1 MKKSILAAA
10 MVAASSAPVA
20 AQTTDN
26 AQLAPSLETPN
37 LETIVVVSSRR
48 EMPLR
53 QVATSVAAMDEA
65 QIEARGFTALA
76 DVLRAMP
83 SVSVS
88 NSGGMGKAS
97 SLRVRGEA
105 GFRTLV
111 RIDGVDV
118 SDPTGTQA
126 SAPIQHILSSNVSR
140 VELLRGPQGMMY
152 GADAGGVLNISTRST
167 GEDTEVKIATEG
179 GSFGSQRHS
188 ASLGGGGEAA
198 DYFVSATRADTDG
211 FNTRLSDTELRDD
224 DGYKN
229 TTLHARGGWN
239 ISDSLRLE
247 AVARDTEASNEF
259 DRCGFP
265 VAVDD
270 CTGDFDQTNAR
281 VSMAH
286 KTGILE
292 NQLAYSRTEI
302 TRKNFAGGVVSY
314 DTEGEIEKLNLTG
327 RADLSDVHAL
337 VYGLEQRED
346 SVGELDRDQWA
357 LYAEYQGNYAD
368 TFYLTAGVRRD
379 DNDDFGHHD
388 SLRLSGAYL
397 IDAVAAGSLKLK
409 TSYGTGFR
417 APSLFETDYNN
428 QALELY
434 GIELAA
440 LSPEE
445 SEGIDIGVEYFGDD
459 GLHLEAVL
467 FDQRID
473 HEIGFDLV
481 GFTGYIQS
489 GGESRSRGVELIADA
504 PLTDTLVLNT
514 NYTYTDA
521 EDAADA
527 PRARMPEHLA
537 NIGFTYVPVDA
548 LSASLNLRAAR
559 GAVDTSGEAQDNYQV
574 LDASLRYTLN
584 PSVTVYL
591 RGENLTDKSYVEVS
605 GFRTAGAS
613 GYAGVEVT
621 F

>member
-1 MKKSILAAA
+1 MKKSILTAAV
-10 MVAASSAPVA
+10 VAASSAPVA
-20 AQTTDN
+20 AQTTDT
-26 AQLAPSLETPN
+26 AQLVPSLETPR
-37 LETIVVVSSRR
+37 LETVVVVSSRR

-65 QIEARGFTALA
+65 QIEARGFSAMA

-88 NSGGMGKAS
+88 NSGGMGKAT

-105 GFRTLV
+105 RFRTLV
-111 RIDGVDV
+111 QIDGVDV
-118 SDPTGTQA
+118 SDPTDLQA

-167 GEDTEVKIATEG
+167 GEDMEARIAAEG
-179 GSFGSQRHS
+179 GSFGSQRYS
-188 ASLGGGGEAA
+188 ASLGGGRETV

-211 FNTRLSDTELRDD
+211 FNSSLNDKELRDD

-265 VAVDD
+265 AVDD
-270 CTGDFDQTNAR
+270 CTGDFNQTNAR

-286 KTGILE
+286 KTGVLE

-302 TRKNFAGGVVSY
+302 ARKNFAGGAVSY

-346 SVGELDRDQWA
+346 SVGELERDQWA

-417 APSLFETDYNN
+417 APSLFEIDYNHSSPYS
-428 QALELY
+428 A
-434 GIELAA
+434 ELAA

-445 SEGIDIGVEYFGDD
+445 SEGIDVGVEYFGDH

-467 FDQRID
+467 FDQRIE

-527 PRARMPEHLA
+527 PRARMPEHMA
-537 NIGFTYVPVDA
+537 NIGLTYVPMDA

-605 GFRTAGAS
+605 GYRTAGAS

>member
-1 MKKSILAAA
+1 MKKSILTAA
-10 MVAASSAPVA
+10 VAAVSSAPVA
-20 AQTTDN
+20 AQTIDN
-26 AQLAPSLETPN
+26 AQLVQSLETPN
-37 LETIVVVSSRR
+37 LETVVVVSSRR

-118 SDPTGTQA
+118 SDPTGLQA

-179 GSFGSQRHS
+179 GSFGSQRYS
-188 ASLGGGGEAA
+188 ASLGGGHETV

-211 FNTRLSDTELRDD
+211 FNTSLGDKELRDD

-265 VAVDD
+265 VKVDD

-281 VSMAH
+281 VSMTH

-302 TRKNFAGGVVSY
+302 ARKNFAGGAVSY

-346 SVGELDRDQWA
+346 SVGELERDQWA

-417 APSLFETDYNN
+417 APSLFEIDYNRQQRN
-428 QALELY
+428 PD
-434 GIELAA
+434 LAA

-445 SEGIDIGVEYFGDD
+445 SEGIDVGVEYFGNS

-467 FDQRID
+467 FDQRVD

-481 GFTGYIQS
+481 NWTYIQS
-489 GGESRSRGVELIADA
+489 EGESRSRGVELIADT

-521 EDAADA
+521 EDAADS
-527 PRARMPEHLA
+527 PRARMPEHMA